1 MTPNPLFQRNWK
13 TALAKTVS
21 SVIGALIAYV
31 LTEFTITLLR
41 IDRYS
46 RRSTDARAKAMRDL
60 DQRSPSGG

>member
-1 MTPNPLFQRNWK
+1 
-13 TALAKTVS
+13 
-21 SVIGALIAYV
+21 
-31 LTEFTITLLR
+31 LR